1 MKKSENYTPKA
12 LICAII
18 ILFLSVLG
26 AWLYALSGG
35 FQEIIYVLGG
45 ITIAFWVCLY
55 ILVYK
60 FSQNKMFSY
69 IIWFYFISSA
79 LIGICM
85 FFDVDVPRIFG
96 ICFLIFFGSVWAPI
110 TYLPEYI
117 LRLISENSV
126 LKTDLSIMKITF
138 GVIIGMFVIVFFFSI
153 YSNCKQKNGDKEPS
167 KKETDSEEKSKD
179 Y

>member
-96 ICFLIFFGSVWAPI
+96 ICFLIFFGSVWVPI
-110 TYLPEYI
+110 AYAPEYI
-117 LRLISENSV
+117 MRLFNENNV
-126 LKTDLSIMKITF
+126 FVTNKFLLYLSTCILF
-138 GVIIGMFVIVFFFSI
+138 AVFIIIYFVSRLV
-153 YSNCKQKNGDKEPS
+153 KNRNRKDDEN
-167 KKETDSEEKSKD
+167 EKV
-179 Y
+179 YEIG

>member
-1 MKKSENYTPKA
+1 
-12 LICAII
+12 
-18 ILFLSVLG
+18 
-26 AWLYALSGG
+26 
-35 FQEIIYVLGG
+35 
-45 ITIAFWVCLY
+45 
-55 ILVYK
+55 
-60 FSQNKMFSY
+60 
-69 IIWFYFISSA
+69 
-79 LIGICM
+79 M

>member
-1 MKKSENYTPKA
+1 MNNYKTSIPKA

-79 LIGICM
+79 LLGTFM

-96 ICFLIFFGSVWAPI
+96 ICFFILFVSVWVPI
-110 TYLPEYI
+110 AYAPEYI
-117 LRLISENSV
+117 MRLFNENNVFVTNKFLLYSSTCILFAV
-126 LKTDLSIMKITF
+126 F
-138 GVIIGMFVIVFFFSI
+138 VIIYFVSRLV
-153 YSNCKQKNGDKEPS
+153 KNRNWKYDENEKAE
-167 KKETDSEEKSKD
+167 DS
-179 Y
+179 